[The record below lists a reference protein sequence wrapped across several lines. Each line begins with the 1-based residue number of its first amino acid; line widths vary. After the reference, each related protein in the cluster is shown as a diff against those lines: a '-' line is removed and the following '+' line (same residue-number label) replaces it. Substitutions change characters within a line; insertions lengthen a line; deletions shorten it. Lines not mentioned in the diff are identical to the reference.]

1 MTTSFHFKRVP
12 LSKNLSASFQDVLPT
27 REYQLFTKLVF
38 QKSTQHWSVKRIK
51 TRLDKRKF
59 HDMIAQ
65 TVDIIKNHVT
75 FLQSITQT
83 FPQNIL
89 MLVLRP
95 EKEWIVPNQITRVNK
110 HH

>member
-1 MTTSFHFKRVP
+1 
-12 LSKNLSASFQDVLPT
+12 
-27 REYQLFTKLVF
+27 
-38 QKSTQHWSVKRIK
+38 
-51 TRLDKRKF
+51 
-59 HDMIAQ
+59 MIAQ